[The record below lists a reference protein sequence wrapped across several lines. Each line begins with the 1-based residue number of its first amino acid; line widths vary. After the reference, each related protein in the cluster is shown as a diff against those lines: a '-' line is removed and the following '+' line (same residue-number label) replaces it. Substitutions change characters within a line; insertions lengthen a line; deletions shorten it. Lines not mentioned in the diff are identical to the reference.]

1 MYEASRLFAL
11 VHPYSKKSLLQAD
24 FIYIILIPQDPDLSQ
39 LKSSI
44 SQLVEEALK
53 SLPDLA
59 KSPEVSSVTATV
71 ERTRDARHGDFTT
84 NIAMRL
90 AKSEGKNP
98 RDIAT
103 QIIEKIPDSE
113 LVDKVELAGPGFINF
128 HVSKIGLHRELAR
141 IHQEGKCYGHQE
153 TRPSPKI
160 LLEFVSANPTG
171 PLHVGHG
178 RHASYGA
185 TLGNLLEAAG
195 FDVDREY
202 YVNDAGRQ
210 MDILG
215 VSVWL
220 RLLEQQGVTIGFPEA
235 AYKGD
240 YIRQIAAGLDTSGI
254 PEVSA
259 ASLADGLPAD
269 TPDGDKEAYIEALI
283 AKGHELLGI
292 HHFQRIRKQALDS
305 ILSDI
310 EADLA
315 DFGVTFDRWFFEQS
329 LTDDHL
335 IRDALLIL
343 EERGMLYEKD
353 GATWFKASEFGDEKD
368 RVVVRENGKTT
379 YFASD
384 IAYHNDKRKRGY
396 DYLLDVLGSDH
407 HGYQARVRAGLEA
420 MGYDGD
426 CLEVRLMQFVSLY
439 RAGEKQSMS
448 TRSGEFVTLRQL
460 REEVGN
466 DAARFFY
473 VTRSNDQH
481 LDFDLELAKSHSADN
496 PVYYIQYAHARV
508 ASVFRQL
515 NEKSLQYD
523 ESAGLENL
531 DLLEEMHE
539 KSLMTSL
546 SRFPEVIELAANNR
560 APQHLVHYLRELAN
574 EFHTYYNAHTFIVD
588 NDALRNARL
597 ALITATRI
605 VIASGL
611 KIIGVSAPD
620 SM

>member
-1 MYEASRLFAL
+1 M
-11 VHPYSKKSLLQAD
+11 
-24 FIYIILIPQDPDLSQ
+24 
-39 LKSSI
+39 KSSI
-44 SQLVEEALK
+44 AQLVEQAVS
-53 SLPDLA
+53 SLPHLA
-59 KSPEVSSVTATV
+59 EAPEISSIASTV
-71 ERTRDARHGDFTT
+71 ERTRDSRHGDFTT

-90 AKSEGKNP
+90 AKTQGKNP
-98 RDIAT
+98 RDVAAE
-103 QIIEKIPDSE
+103 IIEKVPASE
-113 LVDKVELAGPGFINF
+113 LVDKVDLAGPGFINF
-128 HVSKIGLHRELAR
+128 HVSKVALHRELANVLQQGIR
-141 IHQEGKCYGHQE
+141 YGRQEI
-153 TRPSPKI
+153 RPEPKI

-178 RHASYGA
+178 RHASYGD
-185 TLGNLLEAAG
+185 TLGNLLEATG
-195 FDVDREY
+195 HNVDREY

-220 RLLEQQGVTIGFPEA
+220 RLLEQSGITVSFPEA
-235 AYKGD
+235 GYKGD
-240 YIRQIAAGLDTSGI
+240 YIRQIASGLDTSGI
-254 PEVSA
+254 PEISA
-259 ASLADGLPAD
+259 DDLGDGLPAD
-269 TPDGDKEAYIEALI
+269 APDGDKEAYIEALI
-283 AKGHELLGI
+283 ARGHELLGI
-292 HHFQRIRKQALDS
+292 HHFQRVRKQALDS

-310 EADLA
+310 EGDLA
-315 DFGVTFDRWFFEQS
+315 DFGVTFNRWFFEQS
-329 LTDDHL
+329 LTDDNL
-335 IRDALLIL
+335 INDALLIL
-343 EERGMLYEKD
+343 RERGMLYEKD
-353 GATWFKASEFGDEKD
+353 GATWFRAADFGDEKD

-420 MGYDGD
+420 MGYEGD
-426 CLEVRLMQFVSLY
+426 CFEVELMQFVSLY

-481 LDFDLELAKSHSADN
+481 LDFDLELAKSRSNDN

-515 NEKSLQYD
+515 DEKSLGYD
-523 ESAGLENL
+523 EAAGVDRL
-531 DLLEEMHE
+531 DLLKELHE
-539 KSLMTSL
+539 KSLMTTL

-560 APQHLVHYLRELAN
+560 APQHLVHYLRDLAN

-588 NDALRNARL
+588 DDALRNARL
-597 ALITATRI
+597 ALITATRN

>member
-1 MYEASRLFAL
+1 M
-11 VHPYSKKSLLQAD
+11 
-24 FIYIILIPQDPDLSQ
+24 
-39 LKSSI
+39 KSSI
-44 SQLVEEALK
+44 AQLVEQAVN

-59 KSPEVSSVTATV
+59 EAPEVASIASTV
-71 ERTRDARHGDFTT
+71 ERTRDARHGDFTS

-90 AKSEGKNP
+90 AKSHGKKP

-103 QIIEKIPDSE
+103 EIIAKVPASE
-113 LVDKVELAGPGFINF
+113 LVDRVEIAGPGFINF
-128 HVSKIGLHRELAR
+128 HVSKVALHRELTKVLEQG
-141 IHQEGKCYGHQE
+141 ICYGRQE
-153 TRPSPKI
+153 VRPEPKI

-185 TLGNLLEAAG
+185 TVGNMLEAAG
-195 FDVDREY
+195 YDVDREY

-220 RLLEQQGVTIGFPEA
+220 RLLEQNGITISFPEA
-235 AYKGD
+235 GYKGD
-240 YIRQIAAGLDTSGI
+240 YIRQIVNGLDTSGI
-254 PEVSA
+254 PEISA
-259 ASLADGLPAD
+259 DDLVDGLPAD
-269 TPDGDKEAYIEALI
+269 APEGDKEAYIEALI

-292 HHFQRIRKQALDS
+292 HHFQRIRKQSLDS
-305 ILSDI
+305 ILADI

-329 LTDDHL
+329 LTDDNL
-335 IRDALLIL
+335 IKDALLIL
-343 EERGMLYEKD
+343 RERGMLYEED
-353 GATWFKASEFGDEKD
+353 GATWFRASDFGDDKD
-368 RVVVRENGKTT
+368 RVVVRENGNTT

-396 DYLLDVLGSDH
+396 DFLLDILGSDH

-420 MGYDGD
+420 MGYAGD
-426 CLEVRLMQFVSLY
+426 SLEVRLMQFVGLY

-473 VTRSNDQH
+473 VMRSNDQH
-481 LDFDLELAKSHSADN
+481 LDFDLELAKSRSNDN

-515 NEKSLQYD
+515 EEKSLQYD
-523 ESAGLENL
+523 ESAGIDRLE
-531 DLLEEMHE
+531 LLEELHE

-560 APQHLVHYLRELAN
+560 APQHLVHFLRELAN

-588 NDALRNARL
+588 DDALRNARL
-597 ALITATRI
+597 ALITATRA